1 MILILFLICRNM
13 WCLVL
18 SVKLD
23 LLIRLCYKEFKKEN
37 DDECF
42 GGIFIIEF
50 LLCYG
55 KFLFY
60 NIVCN

>member
-1 MILILFLICRNM
+1 M

-55 KFLFY
+55 KFLFLY
-60 NIVCN
+60 YCL